1 MNIKESEI
9 TIPHHSTPATHS
21 TLANHT
27 LLAKKKK
34 KKDAWCEVIYNGM
47 LVGPQGQFWRRHM
60 MEMNGSSTVEVHGLI
75 MHA

>member
-34 KKDAWCEVIYNGM
+34 KKW
-47 LVGPQGQFWRRHM
+47 
-60 MEMNGSSTVEVHGLI
+60 
-75 MHA
+75 MHDVR